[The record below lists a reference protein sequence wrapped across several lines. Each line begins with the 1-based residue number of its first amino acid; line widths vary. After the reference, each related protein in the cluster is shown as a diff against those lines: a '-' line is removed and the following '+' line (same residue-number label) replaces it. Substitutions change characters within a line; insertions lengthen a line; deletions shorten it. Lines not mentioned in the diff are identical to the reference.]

1 MELTVPYSTPELITT
16 LNVETTQKHTTAN
29 PTTTDIS
36 ETTQRH
42 STPYLST
49 STSNNETIEPSSRFA
64 SINTSCAG
72 IPLTHG
78 LPNSA
83 YSTTCLGNIPESQN
97 PEKAKLDGPEPWCC
111 DSVFKSTTAS
121 LEIDLGSMM
130 RIDSIKTQV
139 RTYW

>member
-1 MELTVPYSTPELITT
+1 MESTVPYSTPELITT
-16 LNVETTQKHTTAN
+16 LDFKTTQKHTTAN
-29 PTTTDIS
+29 PTTPDIS
-36 ETTQRH
+36 DTTQRH
-42 STPYLST
+42 STPYLAT
-49 STSNNETIEPSSRFA
+49 FTSNYETIEPSSRFS

-111 DSVFKSTTAS
+111 DSVFNSATAS
-121 LEIDLGSMM
+121 LEIDLGNMM
-130 RIDSIKTQV
+130 RIDSIETQV
-139 RTYW
+139 STY